1 MCGKYQRREIMPKPV
16 KTFESKIHFYAG
28 VKLDPKEE
36 RLYIPRPPS
45 GFDFTNGKISDYWSR
60 EQFENECL
68 NPYEIKDLLIDPS
81 YYQSIGKQIQHF
93 APVSSFQL
101 KNVNFVKVVNAD
113 EHGEKIYYGFISS
126 VTYDNDYVTNVD
138 WAVSEFY
145 TNVFNGLKFNDS
157 TISQAH
163 NVLSNGTTMINDDQ
177 FRIKES
183 LSAGDVLIPKSAD
196 TLMPASVEKGG
207 KRNAEDIRF
216 FVTEYYASD
225 AGKLSGGDGV
235 GIGYPSQRA
244 YIIIP
249 FNRYTGQGV
258 DIVDSTG
265 TKITNTYNGKAVS
278 KILSDIGS
286 DGAISGDQFSV
297 GTSAVTYGL
306 GGNFD
311 YDKSAGTVTFV
322 EKDLTRGAVR
332 FFKFGKQLG
341 GEDIAIMYRSG
352 YGQGIEKKIDDSLYN
367 YLMKN
372 LKSISYGTRLKDY
385 FEARGGIPEKL
396 THYIGVNILDGDA
409 MAGYFTIDE
418 VAGDPNGELKS
429 SILTS
434 PHNASRVDIL
444 IEPYT
449 RNDVTGFQIA
459 RKMTNQRASSIP
471 FVEDSWASYSFLNQN
486 QMQNAQNVISTT
498 QNITESQNKFN
509 NDQSHLSAAQRA
521 DAQGVANAQN
531 MAMTTQTANQQ
542 LGMSYAQNA
551 VGLGKGVLQGG
562 VGNSNSLLGA
572 IGGAMGGGT
581 GAAVNGAADVA
592 FQSLARQN
600 TLQNQSLSNSQA
612 AQMTALGNQQSL
624 QLADNTLSFGNKIAA
639 RTAQMQLASLHAGWN
654 DMKLQPATVLSG
666 GSSSEYL
673 AQMAWDYVSIYLS
686 YPTEA
691 TMMSI
696 GRYLMQFGNSVNIFD
711 TPQRYMFT
719 RKVVNFIKT
728 DDCSIAPSSNIENS
742 TRLMLEAG
750 FNRGFQIWHNLNA
763 MAANDYRGND
773 YA

>member
-1 MCGKYQRREIMPKPV
+1 MPQPV
-16 KTFESKIHFYAG
+16 KTFESAIHFYAG

-45 GFDFTNGKISDYWSR
+45 GFDYANGKISDYWTR
-60 EQFENECL
+60 EAFENECL
-68 NPYEIKDLLIDPS
+68 NPYEVSELLIDPS
-81 YYQSIGKQIQHF
+81 YYQSVGKQIQHF

-101 KNVNFVKVVNAD
+101 KNVNFVKVINAD
-113 EHGEKIYYGFISS
+113 EDGEKIYYGFISS

-145 TNVFNGLKFNDS
+145 TNVFNGLKFNDAN
-157 TISQAH
+157 ISQAH
-163 NVLSNGTTMINDDQ
+163 NVLTDVSTGVMINDDQ
-177 FRIKES
+177 FRLKES
-183 LSAGDVLIPKSAD
+183 LSAGDVLIPKTAGS
-196 TLMPASVEKGG
+196 LMPKRVKDGG
-207 KRNAEDIRF
+207 KTNAEDIRF
-216 FVTEYYASD
+216 FVTEYYAAD
-225 AGKLSGGDGV
+225 ASKLSGGDGV

-244 YIIIP
+244 YIVIP
-249 FNRYTGQGV
+249 FNRYNGQGV

-265 TKITNTYNGKAVS
+265 QKITSTYHGQSVS
-278 KILSDIGS
+278 KILSDIGG

-306 GGNFD
+306 GGD
-311 YDKSAGTVTFV
+311 YDYDEAAGTVTFTIPNL
-322 EKDLTRGAVR
+322 EPGAVK

-341 GEDIAIMYRSG
+341 GQDIGIMYRSG
-352 YGQGIEKKIDDSLYN
+352 YGKGIEKKISDSLYD
-367 YLMKN
+367 YM
-372 LKSISYGTRLKDY
+372 LKALEGISYGKRLKDY

-396 THYIGVNILDGDA
+396 THYIGVNVLDGDA

-418 VAGDPNGELKS
+418 VSGDPNSEFKS
-429 SILTS
+429 SIMTS

-444 IEPYT
+444 IQPYT
-449 RNDVTGFQIA
+449 NMDILGFQIA

-509 NDQSHLSAAQRA
+509 NDQAHLSAAQRT

-542 LGMSYAQNA
+542 LGMSYAQNG
-551 VGLGKGVLQGG
+551 VGVAKGALQGTI
-562 VGNSNSLLGA
+562 GNSSSLLGA
-572 IGGAMGGGT
+572 IGGGLGGGT
-581 GAAVNGAADVA
+581 GAAANGAADIA
-592 FQSLARQN
+592 FQTLSRQN
-600 TLQNQSLSNSQA
+600 TLQNQSLSNAQA
-612 AQMTALGNQQSL
+612 SQMTALGNQQSL

-673 AQMAWDYVSIYLS
+673 AQMDWDYISFYLS

-691 TMMSI
+691 TMMAI
-696 GRYLMQFGNSVNIFD
+696 GRYLMQFGNTVNIFD
-711 TPQRYMFT
+711 TPQKYMFT

-750 FNRGFQIWHNLNA
+750 FNRGFQIWHDLNK